1 MLPINSSSSR
11 NCAESFAFSKN
22 ILFFVMRLSPKRTH
36 QALPEGECG
45 IRTERRA
52 HSHLRHCVDCV
63 REMQLCGCS
72 GPDRHDLSAVVLSQ
86 VSCSPEARCS
96 APQPK
101 PVLRTREA
109 SGNDKDPCF
118 VATRHRY
125 NVRSKGDSLRAWAP
139 NPLRRGGVC
148 RSDTRFAAG
157 LARNGV
163 QRRRLAPLP
172 PRTRSRPSPRT
183 RSALS
188 PPDFQLPRAWHPA
201 LTET

>member
-11 NCAESFAFSKN
+11 NCAESFACSKN

-52 HSHLRHCVDCV
+52 HSHLRHCLDCV
-63 REMQLCGCS
+63 REMQLCECS

-86 VSCSPEARCS
+86 VSRSPEARCS

-125 NVRSKGDSLRAWAP
+125 NIRSTAIRRVYGAKSPAVRRHVRQRHALCSGSGTQWR
-139 NPLRRGGVC
+139 
-148 RSDTRFAAG
+148 TAATTG
-157 LARNGV
+157 TASAANTV
-163 QRRRLAPLP
+163 
-172 PRTRSRPSPRT
+172 SP
-183 RSALS
+183 
-188 PPDFQLPRAWHPA
+188 
-201 LTET
+201 